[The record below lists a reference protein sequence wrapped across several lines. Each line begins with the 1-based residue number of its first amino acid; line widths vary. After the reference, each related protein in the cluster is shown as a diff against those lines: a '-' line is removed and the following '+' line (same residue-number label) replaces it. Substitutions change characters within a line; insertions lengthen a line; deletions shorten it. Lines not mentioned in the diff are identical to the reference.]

1 MVFENKYRERC
12 AKKMVGIDDMEY
24 WKKVN
29 QSLILVAGQGDFG
42 GEIGEVSQEFRDIYE
57 TLVTE

>member
-1 MVFENKYRERC
+1 M
-12 AKKMVGIDDMEY
+12 KKMVGIDDMEY